1 MEKKR
6 QVVYL
11 DMDGTIFNLYEQENW
26 LERLRN
32 EDPLVFSGDN
42 RLITEERLRIYFPAD
57 EYDVR
62 ILSMTP
68 LNVSNEYCEKVIE
81 MKNAWLDAYFP
92 SISKRIYRKYGHN
105 KNLRNSKNAILI
117 DDSEPI
123 RKSWKGI
130 AINPAELWG

>member
-26 LERLRN
+26 LDRLRN

>member
-42 RLITEERLRIYFPAD
+42 RIITEERLRIFFPES